1 MFSKP
6 KKIEDIFIM
15 GACAMGG
22 GVALCVEMGFYTDI
36 SWEPRCYIEINV

>member
-22 GVALCVEMGFYTDI
+22 PGGEGGALCVEMGFHVDI
-36 SWEPRCYIEINV
+36 SWESRCT